1 MRVLVNPGHG
11 QKMPGKRSPELPFD
25 HPLKEQIMKADR
37 QPGPRWFLPEWYTN
51 KLIVEAIC
59 TADYPDGLEVINVVP
74 NSENVGQY
82 LNERVKIGNKMKGDL
97 WIGVH
102 SDAVGDGGFNLAQGH
117 HVFYASA
124 KREADILNKHME
136 LLFPREKNRGIH
148 QNPSRQYPTRFLE
161 LHGTNCP
168 AILSENFFFTS
179 ELDCKLILD
188 NIGVIAAAHI
198 NAILEIWQLSGS
210 AEQ

>member
-82 LNERVKIGNKMKGDL
+82 LNERVKIGNKLKGDL

-102 SDAVGDGGFNLAQGH
+102 SDAIGTEFNHARGH
-117 HVFYASA
+117 HVFYATA
-124 KREADILNKHME
+124 KREAEILNKHME
-136 LLFPREKNRGIH
+136 LLFPNEKNRGVH
-148 QNPSRQYPTRFLE
+148 QNPSRSYPTRFWE
-161 LHGTNCP
+161 LHGTNCS
-168 AILSENFFFTS
+168 AVLSENFFFTS

-188 NIGVIAAAHI
+188 NIEVIAAAHI
-198 NAILEIWQLSGS
+198 NAILEIWSMASQ
-210 AEQ
+210 AA

>member
-11 QKMPGKRSPELPFD
+11 RLQKFKRSPELPFD

-59 TADYPDGLEVINVVP
+59 AADYPDGLEVVNVVP

-82 LNERVKIGNKMKGDL
+82 LSERVKIGNKLKGDL

-102 SDAVGDGGFNLAQGH
+102 SDAVGADFNHAGGH
-117 HVFYASA
+117 HVFYATA
-124 KREADILNKHME
+124 KKEAEILNKHME
-136 LLFPREKNRGIH
+136 LLFPEEKNRGVH
-148 QNPSRQYPTRFLE
+148 QNPSRAYPTRFWE
-161 LHGTNCP
+161 LHGTTMP
-168 AILSENFFFTS
+168 SILSENFFFTN
-179 ELDCKLILD
+179 ERECKLILD
-188 NIGVIAAAHI
+188 NIEVIAAAHI
-198 NAILEIWQLSGS
+198 NAILEIWQLSES
-210 AEQ
+210 AEA

>member
-11 QKMPGKRSPELPFD
+11 RLQKFKRSPELSFD
-25 HPLKEQIMKADR
+25 HPLKEQVMKADR
-37 QPGPRWFLPEWYTN
+37 QSGPKWFLPEWYTN

-59 TADYPDGLEVINVVP
+59 AANYPDGLEVINVVP

-102 SDAVGDGGFNLAQGH
+102 SDAVGDGSYNHAGGH

-124 KREADILNKHME
+124 KKEAEILNKHMS
-136 LLFPREKNRGIH
+136 LCFPNEKNRGIH
-148 QNPSRQYPTRFLE
+148 QNPSSAYPIRYAE
-161 LHGTNCP
+161 LHQTNCL
-168 AILSENFFFTS
+168 ALISENFFFTN
-179 ELDCKLILD
+179 ERECKLILD
-188 NIGVIAAAHI
+188 NIEVIAAAHI
-198 NAILEIWQLSGS
+198 NAILEIWQLSAY
-210 AEQ
+210 AER

>member
-11 QKMPGKRSPELPFD
+11 FYQKGKRSPELPFD
-25 HPLKEQIMKADR
+25 HPLKERIMREDKQR
-37 QPGPRWFLPEWYTN
+37 KFVLPEWWTN
-51 KLIVEAIC
+51 REIVRHIVSAN
-59 TADYPDGLEVINVVP
+59 YPDGLDVVSVVP

-102 SDAVGDGGFNLAQGH
+102 SDAVGDGSFSLARGH
-117 HVFYASA
+117 HVFYATA
-124 KREADILNKHME
+124 KKEAEILNKHMG
-136 LLFPREKNRGIH
+136 LLFPGEKNRGVH
-148 QNPSRQYPTRFLE
+148 PNPSRAYPTRFWE

-188 NIGVIAAAHI
+188 NIGVIAAAHT
-198 NAILEIWQLSGS
+198 NMILEWYSGLQV
-210 AEQ
+210 E